1 MISALISIILT
12 LSLLLACGYLCRRI
26 HLIDQPLS
34 KGLSRL
40 IMYLG
45 QPMLIVA
52 SLAGPEN
59 NPTNTALAW
68 KSLIIGFVVHG
79 LLALAAFLICRHMKR
94 EAQTK
99 IFEFSLVFANCG
111 FIGFPLMDAIMN
123 SKMGSFMGAFYF
135 VSFHFFLWTWGIM
148 ILGRDRDDI
157 VMTPRKAI
165 LNFGTIPC
173 AIGIAL
179 YFLKPIFEV
188 PPFLINFVDY
198 LGGLCT
204 PISVLVTGGLLA
216 TIPLRKMFLDKKLY
230 LHSLIKLLILPLL
243 FCVLARLCG
252 LDGTFV
258 LLITAMVGV
267 PSASAVTMLAEIHDV
282 EPGYASETVGM
293 TSILSILTLPVV
305 MMFAQWIISI

>member
-34 KGLSRL
+34 KGMSKL

-45 QPMLIVA
+45 QPMLIIS
-52 SLAGPEN
+52 SLSGADYTQ
-59 NPTNTALAW
+59 TNITLAW
-68 KSLIIGFVVHG
+68 KSLIIGFVMHG
-79 LLALAAFLICRHMKR
+79 MLAVFAYLICRRMKR

-111 FIGFPLMDAIMN
+111 FIGFPLLDAIMGSN
-123 SKMGSFMGAFYF
+123 IGSFMGAFYF
-135 VSFHFFLWTWGIM
+135 VSFHLFLWTWGIL

-157 VMTPRKAI
+157 VMTPKKAI

-179 YFLKPIFEV
+179 YFLKPIFAF
-188 PPFLINFVDY
+188 PPFIMNFVAY

-216 TIPLRKMFLDKKLY
+216 TIPLRKMLVDKKLY

-252 LDGTFV
+252 LDRTSI
-258 LLITAMVGV
+258 LLITTMAGV

-293 TSILSILTLPVV
+293 TSILSIATLPVV
-305 MMFAQWIISI
+305 MMFAQWIATI

>member
-12 LSLLLACGYLCRRI
+12 LSLLLACGYLCRKI
-26 HLIDQPLS
+26 HLIDQALS

-52 SLAGPEN
+52 SLAGPDN
-59 NPTNTALAW
+59 NPTNTVLAW

-79 LLALAAFLICRHMKR
+79 LLALVAFLICQHMKR

-111 FIGFPLMDAIMN
+111 FIGFPLMDAIMG
-123 SKMGSFMGAFYF
+123 SEMGSFMGAFYF
-135 VSFHFFLWTWGIM
+135 VSFHLFLWTWGIL
-148 ILGRDRDDI
+148 ILGRNRDDI
-157 VMTPRKAI
+157 VMTPKKAI

-179 YFLKPIFEV
+179 YFLKPILAL
-188 PPFLINFVDY
+188 PPFVTDFISY

-216 TIPLRKMFLDKKLY
+216 TIPLHKMFMDKKLY
-230 LHSLIKLLILPLL
+230 LHSLIKLLILPLI

-252 LDGTFV
+252 LETQFV

-293 TSILSILTLPVV
+293 TSILSIASLPVV
-305 MMFAQWIISI
+305 MMFAQWITSI

>member
-79 LLALAAFLICRHMKR
+79 LLALVAFLICRHMKR

-148 ILGRDRDDI
+148 ILGRDRNDI
-157 VMTPRKAI
+157 VMTPKKAI

-188 PPFLINFVDY
+188 PPFLINFVGY